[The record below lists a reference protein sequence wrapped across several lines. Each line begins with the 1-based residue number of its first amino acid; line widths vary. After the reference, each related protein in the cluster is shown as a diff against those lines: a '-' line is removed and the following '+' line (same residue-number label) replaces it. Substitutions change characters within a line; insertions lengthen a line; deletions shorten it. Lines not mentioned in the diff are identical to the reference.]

1 MAAAPKATAPKETAP
16 NPAKAGKVTKKAA
29 NVPKPASVATAIKEA
44 EAKGVAAPKAKRAG
58 NDSVTKPESDVG
70 STMAG
75 EAKHA
80 PAGANVPKPAN

>member
-29 NVPKPASVATAIKEA
+29 NVPKPANVATAIKEA
-44 EAKGVAAPKAKRAG
+44 APKGVAAPKAKGAG
-58 NDSVTKPESDVG
+58 NDSVTEPESDAG

-75 EAKHA
+75 KATKSTSLTH
-80 PAGANVPKPAN
+80 